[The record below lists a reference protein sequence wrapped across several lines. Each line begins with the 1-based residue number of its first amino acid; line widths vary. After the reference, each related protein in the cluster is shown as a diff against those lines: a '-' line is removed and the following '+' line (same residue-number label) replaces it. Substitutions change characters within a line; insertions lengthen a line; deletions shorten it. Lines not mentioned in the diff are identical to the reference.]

1 MQGCQ
6 GYTKSW
12 DTLATNSRRRMSVCF
27 KVALLKNSFYH
38 PIECGPEPINFIT
51 IPLRNEILRMQLE
64 RL

>member
-1 MQGCQ
+1 MGHIGHQLTPKDVRLLQSGH
-6 GYTKSW
+6 
-12 DTLATNSRRRMSVCF
+12 
-27 KVALLKNSFYH
+27 LLKNSFYH